1 MPNTEKRRID
11 VLLVER
17 GLTDSRQRAQAL
29 VMAGHVTV
37 NGRTVSKAGSTVS
50 LESSITIASTT
61 QYVGRGGIKLAHALD
76 QFQISV
82 TGLAALDVGA
92 STGGFTDCLLQRG
105 ARHVYALD
113 VGYGQLDYVLR
124 NDTRVTVF
132 ERLNARYPFSLPEQ
146 VDIITV
152 DVSFISLEVVLPS
165 LAAHVKQAGNIVALV
180 KPQFE
185 AKRQQVGKGGVIR
198 DPRIHAQV
206 LAKIIR
212 FGVTH
217 SYRLRGLTTSP
228 ILGDARNQEFFVWLT
243 PTVTS

>member
-17 GLTDSRQRAQAL
+17 GLADSRHRAQAL
-29 VMAGHVTV
+29 VMAGQVTV
-37 NGRTVSKAGSTVS
+37 NGRTINKAGSLVS
-50 LESSITIASTT
+50 FESSITIASAT

-113 VGYGQLDYVLR
+113 VGYGQLDYGLR
-124 NDTRVTVF
+124 NDPRITVF

-152 DVSFISLEVVLPS
+152 DVSFISLEVVLPA
-165 LAAHVKQAGNIVALV
+165 LAAHVKQLGNIVALV

-185 AKRQQVGKGGVIR
+185 VGRTEVGRGGLV
-198 DPRIHAQV
+198 
-206 LAKIIR
+206 KIPLLQHR
-212 FGVTH
+212 AVTDVAAAAAEV
-217 SYRLRGLTTSP
+217 GLTQVAMEPSP
-228 ILGDARNQEFFVWLT
+228 ITGADGNREFFLHLQHAAKA
-243 PTVTS
+243 

>member
-1 MPNTEKRRID
+1 MPNTQKRRID
-11 VLLVER
+11 VLLVEL
-17 GLTDSRQRAQAL
+17 GLADSRQRAQAL
-29 VMAGHVTV
+29 VMAGQVTV
-37 NGRTVSKAGSTVS
+37 NGRTINKAGSLVPP
-50 LESSITIASTT
+50 ESSITITSAT

-76 QFQISV
+76 QFQIAAA
-82 TGLAALDVGA
+82 GLAALDVGA

-113 VGYGQLDYVLR
+113 VGYGQLDYGLR
-124 NDTRVTVF
+124 NDPRVTIF

-165 LAAHVKQAGNIVALV
+165 LATHVKQLGNIVALV

-185 AKRQQVGKGGVIR
+185 AQRQQVGKGGIIR

-212 FGVTH
+212 FAVTNN
-217 SYRLRGLTTSP
+217 YRLRGLTTSP

-243 PTVTS
+243 PAATS